1 MEDDNLTCQ
10 ICVEKYDQHNPNKFP
25 KKVLCC
31 GQIFCLNCI
40 EGIYKRNNN
49 QILCPF
55 CRKVTN
61 IPPTQLETVTSIFEP
76 PVSCPNCN
84 GRITKNDLYI
94 NFETMSLK
102 CIKCQQGDMSLATF
116 LPDLVNDL
124 SSFITGIERN
134 NMNLFQLIELKVK
147 QNLDDFFIK
156 LKQELAPKLRD
167 IFYSEIKSKLQYDI
181 INDVSSY
188 KQNLD
193 KLFNSYTVMN
203 NFLYNT
209 ANFNVNT
216 LKNEIQ
222 YYSQNMEK
230 IREESTKY
238 NIVFKLID
246 TQSTLFTLRN
256 DIKDT
261 EVQSFLLNIFETVLS
276 DHKSDSLYTG
286 IKVFDSQ
293 IEDTFTN
300 MVKLIKTVHSLIEYI
315 NTGVEI
321 LDTKIKVFDSQIEDT
336 FTEIEIEKALIDAE
350 QLLSEIKNFLQ
361 SMKIKTD
368 EQPQKK
374 EDNSH

>member
-10 ICVEKYDQHNPNKFP
+10 ICLEKYDQHNPNKFP

-49 QILCPF
+49 QILCPL

-61 IPPTQLETVTSIFEP
+61 IPPTQLETVTSIFESF
-76 PVSCPNCN
+76 VSCPNCN

-102 CIKCQQGDMSLATF
+102 CIKCQQEDMSLATF
-116 LPDLVNDL
+116 LPDLVNEL

-134 NMNLFQLIELKVK
+134 NMNLYQLIELKVN

-156 LKQELAPKLRD
+156 LKQELASKLRD
-167 IFYSEIKSKLQYDI
+167 IIYSEIKSQLQYDVRTYMH
-181 INDVSSY
+181 D
-188 KQNLD
+188 LD
-193 KLFNSYTVMN
+193 KLINSYKVMN
-203 NFLYNT
+203 NFLNSA

-216 LKNEIQ
+216 LNNEIQ

-230 IREESTKY
+230 IREESTQY
-238 NIVFKLID
+238 NYVFKFID

-300 MVKLIKTVHSLIEYI
+300 MVKLIKTVYSLIKYI

-374 EDNSH
+374 EENSH